1 VLPDDGRA
9 AAHGRVAVLIPVY
22 NDDGRLAA
30 TLASLRQQG
39 VPFTAVVVDD
49 GSAPPVCVDEGA
61 YDFPVALLRQPRNG
75 GIERALNAGLE
86 FLAAAGF
93 EYVAR
98 LDNGDLCAP
107 ARLARQQ
114 AFLDEHPDV
123 ALVGSNV
130 EWRRGDGS
138 LAFSLALPETHEAI
152 SRAFHHTVCLIHPAV
167 MFRLDAVRAVGP
179 YSLDYPAAEDY
190 ELFWRIARRFRVA
203 NIPET
208 LLTTRFDPG
217 GISVTRRARQLRS
230 RLRIQL
236 AFFRAG
242 EPMSYVGLAKT
253 LALMSVPYRLI
264 VPIKRLRSAAALGRR
279 AGPTRPPHAD
289 HAHAKTS

>member
-1 VLPDDGRA
+1 MLPDEGRPSP
-9 AAHGRVAVLIPVY
+9 HGRVAVLVPVY

-30 TLASLRQQG
+30 TLESLHGQG

-49 GSAPPVCVDEGA
+49 GSTPPLRVDGGA
-61 YDFPVALLRQPRNG
+61 YDFPVVLLRQARNG

-86 FLAAAGF
+86 YIAAAGF
-93 EYVAR
+93 DYVAR
-98 LDNGDLCAP
+98 LDNGDLCRP
-107 ARLARQQ
+107 ERLARQQ
-114 AFLDEHPDV
+114 AFLDEHADV

-130 EWRRGDGS
+130 EWRRPDGS
-138 LAFSLALPETHEAI
+138 LAFSLTLPESHERI
-152 SRAFHHTVCLIHPAV
+152 CRALHHTVCLIHPAV
-167 MFRLDAVRAVGP
+167 MFRVAAVRAVGP

-208 LLTTRFDPG
+208 LVTTRFDSA
-217 GISVTRRARQLRS
+217 GISVTRRVRQLRS

-242 EPMSYVGLAKT
+242 EPLSYVGVAKT
-253 LALMSVPYRLI
+253 LALMSVPYGVIVRL
-264 VPIKRLRSAAALGRR
+264 KRLRSAPHPS
-279 AGPTRPPHAD
+279 PTAS
-289 HAHAKTS
+289 HAHAQAS